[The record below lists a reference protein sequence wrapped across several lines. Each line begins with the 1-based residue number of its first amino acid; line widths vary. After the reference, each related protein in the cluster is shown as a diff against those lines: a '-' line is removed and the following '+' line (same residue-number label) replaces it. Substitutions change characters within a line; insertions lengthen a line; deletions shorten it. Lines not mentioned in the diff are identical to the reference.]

1 MQVLLQ
7 ITAGPATGR
16 RFRLRQGQ
24 VARIGRTQWA
34 DFSVPDDA
42 EMADVHFELGCNAQ
56 SCWLRQVNAAE
67 ILRNGE
73 PVEEC
78 RVRHGDLI
86 AAGQS
91 SFSVT
96 LEGVS
101 LDLPAV
107 DPAADS
113 PIEEEDR
120 PRAAPYCDG
129 LGLSDAARAL
139 LTEDADCDQF
149 LDALLQQGLGNDA
162 ARFLAAWLP
171 KAEAVGWGCA
181 CLTAAGAERLTPP
194 QTAALRAAEAWSA
207 EPTEENRRAAQ
218 HAAEALGGRTPAGW
232 LAHAAFWS
240 EGSIGP
246 PEAADVPAAPGMS
259 ARAVGMAV
267 ATAATWDRDP
277 ASKLQ
282 QFIQQGRERLASK
295 PP

>member
-42 EMADVHFELGCNAQ
+42 EMADLHFELGCTAR
-56 SCWLRQVNAAE
+56 SCWLRQLEAAE
-67 ILRNGE
+67 TLHNGE
-73 PVEEC
+73 PVDEC
-78 RVRHGDLI
+78 QVRHGDLI
-86 AAGQS
+86 AAGQTR
-91 SFSVT
+91 FAVT

-101 LDLPAV
+101 LDLSAS
-107 DPAADS
+107 DPANETK
-113 PIEEEDR
+113 EEEEAR
-120 PRAAPYCDG
+120 PLAAPLCDG
-129 LGLSDAARAL
+129 LSLSDTARAL
-139 LTEDADCDQF
+139 LADDVDCDAF

-181 CLTAAGAERLTPP
+181 CVIEAGADRLTPP
-194 QTAALRAAEAWSA
+194 QRTALDAAAVWSA

-218 HAAEALGGRTPAGW
+218 QAAAALGGRTPAGW

-246 PEAADVPAAPGMS
+246 PEAAEIPAAPGMS

-267 ATAATWDRDP
+267 ATSATWDRD
-277 ASKLQ
+277 AAAKLQ

-295 PP
+295 PQ

>member
-42 EMADVHFELGCNAQ
+42 EMADVHFELGCSAQ
-56 SCWLRQVNAAE
+56 SCWLRQIDAAE
-67 ILRNGE
+67 TLRNGE

-78 RVRHGDLI
+78 QVRHGDLI
-86 AAGQS
+86 AAGQTR
-91 SFSVT
+91 FAVT

-101 LDLPAV
+101 LDLPEI
-107 DPAADS
+107 DPAGETQD
-113 PIEEEDR
+113 EEQDR
-120 PRAAPYCDG
+120 PLAAPLCDG
-129 LGLSDAARAL
+129 LSLSDAAHAL
-139 LTEDADCDQF
+139 LTEDADCDGF
-149 LDALLQQGLGNDA
+149 LDALLQQGLGIHA

-181 CLTAAGAERLTPP
+181 CVNDAGADRLTPP
-194 QTAALRAAEAWSA
+194 QRTTLDAAEVWSS

-218 HAAEALGGRTPAGW
+218 QAADALGGRTPAGW
-232 LAHAAFWS
+232 LALGAFWS

-246 PEAADVPAAPGMS
+246 PDAAEVPAAAGMS

-267 ATAATWDRDP
+267 ATAATWDGDP
-277 ASKLQ
+277 AGKLL
-282 QFIQQGRERLASK
+282 QFIQQGRERLAANSE
-295 PP
+295 